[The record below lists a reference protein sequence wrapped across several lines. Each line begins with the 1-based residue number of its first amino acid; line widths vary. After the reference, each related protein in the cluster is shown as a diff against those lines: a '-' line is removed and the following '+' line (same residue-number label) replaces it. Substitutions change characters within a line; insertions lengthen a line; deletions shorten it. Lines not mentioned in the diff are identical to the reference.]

1 MTGEDGALYVMISL
15 SISSPK
21 MEPFQA
27 TEVLGEHLQNVFAYN
42 QDAPLAI
49 VNALEFQAIASRSVK
64 LPSHTAKLVTGK

>member
-1 MTGEDGALYVMISL
+1 
-15 SISSPK
+15 

-27 TEVLGEHLQNVFAYN
+27 TEVLGEHLQRRVFAYN